1 MKPTLGIDRQ
11 FMQLA
16 LAEAELAS
24 TEVEVPVG
32 AVVVRRGEVIA
43 TGRNAPIR
51 LNDPS
56 AHAEMLALRAA
67 GVALGNYRLDECTL
81 YVTLEPCP
89 MCMAA
94 ISHARIARVV
104 FAAPDPRAGACGGAI
119 DLNRAPWHHH
129 PVIVDTGPCEQEAAA
144 LLQSFFQVRRQP

>member
-1 MKPTLGIDRQ
+1 MTDRH
-11 FMQLA
+11 FMQRA
-16 LAEAELAS
+16 LAEARLALS
-24 TEVEVPVG
+24 EGEVPVG
-32 AVVVRRGEVIA
+32 AVVVHQGDVIA

-51 LNDPS
+51 LHDPS
-56 AHAEMLALRAA
+56 AHAEMIALRAA
-67 GVALGNYRLDECTL
+67 GTALGNYRLDNCTL

-119 DLNRAPWHHH
+119 DLNRAAWHHH
-129 PVIVDTGPCEQEAAA
+129 PVIVDTGPCEQEAAE
-144 LLQSFFQVRRQP
+144 LLRVFFQERRG